1 MSRKHGNDS
10 YHCTVGQLNQ
20 HCLSQNFV
28 LFCFA
33 NLPRHTSLCLG
44 HTKTGAMMNSD
55 FEFPY
60 TFEKIFFLTNQN
72 EHDDVNSSKV
82 QDYSPGKVPWGP
94 DRELPGCSWDP
105 KRMLALLDLEEDEVL
120 LGGDQLHHVVYG
132 GGGEAPPLRL
142 LISRTTRLPN

>member
-1 MSRKHGNDS
+1 
-10 YHCTVGQLNQ
+10 
-20 HCLSQNFV
+20 
-28 LFCFA
+28 
-33 NLPRHTSLCLG
+33 
-44 HTKTGAMMNSD
+44 MMNSD
-55 FEFPY
+55 FESPY
-60 TFEKIFFLTNQN
+60 ALKKIFFLTNQN

-120 LGGDQLHHVVYG
+120 LGGDQLHHVDYG